1 MARARPPSRETRAE
15 RHSRAAAEALPPY
28 PHLPREWQLLAAF
41 ALSCPHPNPDALLLL
56 ADALDEAA
64 AAMPPALDAHARL
77 IRHDAR
83 ALASELRRRAPEY
96 A

>member
-1 MARARPPSRETRAE
+1 ML
-15 RHSRAAAEALPPY
+15 EAPEPLPPY
-28 PHLPREWQLLAAF
+28 PNLPREWQVLAAF
-41 ALSCPHPNPDALLLL
+41 VLSCPDPNSDALLLL

-64 AAMPPALDAHARL
+64 AAAMPPAFEAHAAL